1 MREFNKVCQSQIGS
15 SESYCNPI
23 QLAVEALITVIIISV
38 SVIIMFVNIIT
49 CLL

>member
-1 MREFNKVCQSQIGS
+1 MKVRHSQIGR
-15 SESYCNPI
+15 SESYCNLI
-23 QLAVEALITVIIISV
+23 LLTVEALITVIIISV